1 MTYRLIL
8 TSFAQKCSTWNI
20 RMDVSLKCSTWN
32 IIELC
37 VLGEL
42 TKVEICSTW
51 NILQNLIPASCV
63 AELNILF
70 FPLGFALSLKFD
82 RDGF

>member
-1 MTYRLIL
+1 
-8 TSFAQKCSTWNI
+8 
-20 RMDVSLKCSTWN
+20 MDVSLKCSTWN
-32 IIELC
+32 TIELC

-51 NILQNLIPASCV
+51 NILQNWIQASCV

-70 FPLGFALSLKFD
+70 FPLGFVLSPKV
-82 RDGF
+82 